1 MKYNYRALTYAIG
14 HFLSD
19 WDRSIPSEKLLE
31 MMYDDSADILPWEPF
46 ETMPTT
52 WLAEHIE
59 NMAVSLTGEDF
70 RLSHGEELPASERL
84 NRYHIEYVVHV
95 YVNAENEDEA
105 RELGSLALENADDM
119 DYLAGDCEFV
129 AIEIEEGQ

>member
-1 MKYNYRALTYAIG
+1 MRYNHGALTYAIG

-19 WDRSIPSEKLLE
+19 WDRSIPSDKLLE

-95 YVNAENEDEA
+95 YVGAEDENEA
-105 RELGSLALENADDM
+105 RKLGSQILTNLDKTDELANH
-119 DYLAGDCEFV
+119 CEFI
-129 AIEIEEGQ
+129 AIEEQQ